1 MECIKCQGL
10 MVYDRFIDLM
20 GGSAWF
26 YGWRCTS
33 CGSIIDKVIIEN
45 RKSLKY
51 CQAISGNISGLGG
64 SYAKK

>member
-51 CQAISGNISGLGG
+51 C
-64 SYAKK
+64 